1 MVFDESTDS
10 TEMMPKIISLIV
22 AVVIFACVLVPV
34 CSNLANGGQNDS
46 GNDDD
51 VPSGPVTVFNEGLHY
66 KAITDEDW
74 DNNVERTVTLSKQGT
89 SFAVDVD
96 GVSIT
101 LDMTYSQNATE
112 SRMIFYNGEGG
123 LFVKNDGE
131 VIYVGLD
138 WETNTIQQHVIRDL
152 SDGSLVI
159 NLIGGEYTITDRDNN
174 EYEGEAN
181 AYLYES
187 GEVVYTQHA
196 KVECAEPIDR
206 NSDNFSYIP
215 SGAVMIGTIYP
226 NYPVAVEGGQTVYKD
241 LYVMGGGYAI
251 DTIGITSNEGSTTYE
266 TLNVVAFDDEGTQ
279 YGHPSYDGGNPT
291 TMDVVYGDHYFTI
304 NGLTADLGMPSPMAV
319 TEFLV
324 PASITYESSE
334 KCVIDSNI
342 GVYYQNADKF
352 TSNHTFTVSLNGNN
366 IMYTIDNTTVI
377 DTGLDYSPNVSE
389 DTAKYIT
396 LMYGRWGNDVIV
408 DETGKVN
415 VGGDDCGNVHDGP
428 ITFTGEV
435 AYGQEYRV
443 YFYISENNTTFVTI
457 SQYMD
462 VNGPWCYC
470 KTAKFTTTPINAD
483 FNIRFGERNT
493 VLDYDFGTILGK
505 NVGPRAVY
513 TQVSGNS
520 IEAILNGTA
529 YSTIEI
535 DLDSLDLGCDVDAY
549 TLNYTEGDY
558 YTLTS
563 VTFDLYFYDTNT
575 NQEEIV
581 QYTADGFL
589 VPTQVMYFTANSG
602 GGSGGSGG
610 SSDTGITG
618 TLISIIPV
626 FVALGLILAIVGMFY
641 NPNRMD

>member
-1 MVFDESTDS
+1 MADTNTDNANLTS
-10 TEMMPKIISLIV
+10 QIITIV
-22 AVVIFACVLVPV
+22 LAIVIVGVVMIPII
-34 CSNLANGGQNDS
+34 NGLTNS
-46 GNDDD
+46 GNSNDGETGDDD
-51 VPSGPVTVFNEGLHY
+51 VSSGPVTVFNEGVYY
-66 KAITDEDW
+66 KEILDEDH
-74 DNNVERTVTLSKQGT
+74 TITLSKQGT
-89 SFAVDVD
+89 SFTVDVD

-112 SRMIFYNGEGG
+112 SRMILYNSEGG

-138 WETNTIQQHVIRDL
+138 NETYTFQQHVIRDL

-174 EYEGEAN
+174 EYDGEAN

-187 GEVVYTQHA
+187 GEFVYAQHA
-196 KVECAEPIDR
+196 KVECAEPIDI

-215 SGAVMIGTIYP
+215 SGVVMIGAIYP

-251 DTIGITSNEGSTTYE
+251 DTIGITSYEGSTFYN

-279 YGHPSYDGGNPT
+279 YGNPNQDGGNPT

-304 NGLTADLGMPSPMAV
+304 NGLTADLGMPSPMAI
-319 TEFLV
+319 TEFLA
-324 PASITYESSE
+324 PSSITYESSE

-342 GVYYQNADKF
+342 GIYYQNADKF
-352 TSNHTFTVSLNGNN
+352 SSNHTFTVSLNGSN
-366 IMYTIDNTTVI
+366 IIYTIDNTTVI

-389 DTAKYIT
+389 DTAEFIT
-396 LMYGRWGNDVIV
+396 LMYGRWGSDVIV
-408 DETGKVN
+408 DVTGNVR
-415 VGGDDCGNVHDGP
+415 VGGDVCGNVHDGS
-428 ITFTGEV
+428 ITFTGGV
-435 AYGQEYRV
+435 VYGDEYRV
-443 YFYISENNTTFVTI
+443 NYYDSVYEMDTHITI
-457 SQYMD
+457 SKYMD

-470 KTAKFTTTPINAD
+470 KTAKFTTTPITAN
-483 FNIRFGERNT
+483 FNLNFGQRNT
-493 VLDYDFGTILGK
+493 VFDHDFGTILGK
-505 NVGPRAVY
+505 NVGSRTVY

-520 IEAILNGTA
+520 IEAILDGTA
-529 YSTIEI
+529 YSKIEI
-535 DLDSLDLGCDVDAY
+535 NLESLDLGYDISAY

-563 VTFDLYFYDTNT
+563 VTFDVYFNDTNT

-602 GGSGGSGG
+602 GGGNTDPDNG
-610 SSDTGITG
+610 DNQMVNTIL
-618 TLISIIPV
+618 TLIPV
-626 FVALGLILAIVGMFY
+626 FVIIGIIGSFVIPMIS
-641 NPNRMD
+641 NKID

>member
-34 CSNLANGGQNDS
+34 CSSLANGGQNDS
-46 GNDDD
+46 GGDD
-51 VPSGPVTVFNEGLHY
+51 VPSGPVTVFNEGLYY

-89 SFAVDVD
+89 SFTVDVD
-96 GVSIT
+96 GVSIP

-112 SRMIFYNGEGG
+112 SCMVFYGYDA
-123 LFVKNDGE
+123 LFLKNDGDVLLLKE
-131 VIYVGLD
+131 NWGEGDYD
-138 WETNTIQQHVIRDL
+138 FHTISNL
-152 SDGSLVI
+152 ADGPLAI
-159 NLIGGEYTITDRDNN
+159 TLTGGEYTLTDVNN
-174 EYEGEAN
+174 EECTGEFSVYMYTEGEFVLA
-181 AYLYES
+181 
-187 GEVVYTQHA
+187 QHA

-206 NSDNFSYIP
+206 DPNNYSPIP
-215 SGAVMIGTIYP
+215 PGSVTIGAVYP

-241 LYVMGGGYAI
+241 LYVAGGGYAI
-251 DTIGITSNEGSTTYE
+251 DTIGTTSNEGSTFYS
-266 TLNVVAFDDEGTQ
+266 TLDVVAYDDEGNQ
-279 YGHPSYDGGNPT
+279 YGHSILDGGNPT

-304 NGLTADLGMPSPMAV
+304 NGLTADLGMPSPMV
-319 TEFLV
+319 VSEFLA

-334 KCVIDSNI
+334 RCVIDSNI
-342 GVYYQNADKF
+342 GAYYQNADIY

-366 IMYTIDNTTVI
+366 IIFTIDNTTVI
-377 DTGLDYSPNVSE
+377 DTGLDYSPNASE
-389 DTAKYIT
+389 DTAEFVT
-396 LMYGRWGNDVIV
+396 LMFGRWGSDIIV
-408 DETGKVN
+408 DVTGKVSS
-415 VGGDDCGNVHDGP
+415 GGDACGNVHDGP

-443 YFYISENNTTFVTI
+443 YYYDVESESTVHVTL
-457 SQYMD
+457 SKYMD

-470 KTAKFTTTPINAD
+470 KTAKFTTTPISAD

-520 IEAILNGTA
+520 IESILNGTA
-529 YSTIEI
+529 YNTIEI
-535 DLDSLDLGCDVDAY
+535 DLESLDLDCYIDTY

-563 VTFDLYFYDTNT
+563 VTFDVYFYDTNT
-575 NQEEIV
+575 NQDEIV

-602 GGSGGSGG
+602 GGSGGSTDMGM
-610 SSDTGITG
+610 TG
-618 TLISIIPV
+618 TLISLIPV
-626 FVALGLILAIVGMFY
+626 FVVLALMLYVIGMFY
-641 NPNRMD
+641 TPKTDVIE